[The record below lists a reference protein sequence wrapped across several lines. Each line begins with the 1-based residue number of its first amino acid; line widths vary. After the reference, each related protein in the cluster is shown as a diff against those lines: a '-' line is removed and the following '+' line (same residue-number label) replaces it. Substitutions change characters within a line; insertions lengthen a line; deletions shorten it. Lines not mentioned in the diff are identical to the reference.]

1 MRWIVILILTF
12 FISIESTAVDL
23 TGLFATDP
31 QPKGEWTKLVIP
43 LKRSGNLLLIEA
55 TIDSVKGDFIIDT
68 GAPYLVLNRTYFRQY
83 ETNKT
88 VQSAGVNSGMTQA
101 SRCAISKV
109 SFGKLYY
116 ENVDADITSLTQLEN
131 SKKIKILG
139 LIGCNFFTSLC
150 IKIDILTNQMI
161 IYKLDEK
168 GNPIAKIDSTSQG
181 FERDTTPDIA
191 MKFKLC
197 DNKIFVPVSIAGQDM
212 NWILDTGAE
221 TNVVDALA
229 KKKILK
235 EFTVVR
241 RVKLTGSTGSQEVIL
256 GVFSEL
262 NIGEMVFPMQ
272 QTMMTNMAEL
282 NETCSIFID
291 GILGYNFLSQGTFSL
306 NFATKEFSLY
316 LYKSE

>member
-1 MRWIVILILTF
+1 MC
-12 FISIESTAVDL
+12 ISVESTAVDL
-23 TGLFATDP
+23 TGLFASDP
-31 QPKGEWTKLVIP
+31 QPKGEWTRLVIP
-43 LKRSGNLLLIEA
+43 LKRAGNLLLIEA
-55 TIDSVKGDFIIDT
+55 TIDSIKGDFIIDT

-83 ETNKT
+83 ESNKT
-88 VQSAGVNSGMTQA
+88 VQSAGVNNGSTQA
-101 SRCAISKV
+101 SRCTINTIT
-109 SFGKLYY
+109 FGKLYY

-131 SKKIKILG
+131 SKRIKILG

-150 IKIDILTNQMI
+150 IKIDILTNQLI

-168 GNPIAKIDSTSQG
+168 GRIIYKTDSTSQR
-181 FERDTTPDIA
+181 FERDTLADIS

-197 DNKIFVPVSIAGQDM
+197 DNKIFMPVSVAGQDM

-235 EFTVVR
+235 EFSVVR

-262 NIGEMVFPMQ
+262 NIGEMAFPMQ

-306 NFATKEFSLY
+306 NFITKEFSLY